1 MRTFVNEF
9 LQIYKM
15 LSPKKEKQ
23 SKISK
28 DSLKKAKRIFSY
40 LKPYRFIFSI
50 GWIFLLFSSSAALLF
65 PYLLGQLLGGG
76 ASPTEGTPV
85 NNTDLLKNL
94 SLDNINS
101 VALLLFA
108 LFIFQSLV
116 SFFRIVIFTKVT
128 ENTMRDIRK
137 DAFTKLIYMP
147 MNFFNTNKVG
157 EITSRIASDITL
169 IQDTLRTTIAEF
181 LRQIIVIL
189 GSIAFIIVM
198 SWRLSLIMLAIVPV
212 MMIVAVVF
220 GRFIRVLSK
229 KAQDKSADSNTI
241 IEESLMGITNV
252 KTFTNEMYMLNKY
265 SKSIE
270 GIRRLNIKS
279 GNWRGLFV
287 SFIIMCLFGAIV
299 FIIWQGLQMTI
310 GPDATLSSKD
320 FYSFIMF
327 TIFMGASV
335 GSIPDLYATIQ
346 KAVGATERLMDIIS
360 EENEIQQF
368 TGTKTTPIHGEVEF
382 KNVSFNYPQRED
394 FEVLNNLSFK
404 VNNGDKIALVGP
416 SGAGKSTIASLLQ
429 RFYEPTSGT
438 YKIDNIDVR
447 EFNLKHVRSSM
458 ALVPQEVILFSGSIL
473 ENIRFGKTDA
483 TIQEVESAAKKANAL
498 SFIQSFPQGFETE
511 VGDRGIQLSGGQ
523 KQRIAIARAILK
535 DPTILILD
543 EATSALDTESER
555 LVQEALDNLMENR
568 TSFIIAHRLSTIRK
582 ATTILVIKDGGIA
595 EKGTHE
601 ELILKDGIYANL
613 NDLQRT

>member
-1 MRTFVNEF
+1 
-9 LQIYKM
+9 M
-15 LSPKKEKQ
+15 LRPKKEKQ
-23 SKISK
+23 PKISK

-40 LKPYRFIFSI
+40 LKPYRLTFGI
-50 GWIFLLFSSSAALLF
+50 GWIFLFFSSSAALLF
-65 PYLLGQLLGGG
+65 PYLLGQLLGG
-76 ASPTEGTPV
+76 ATPTETTPAS
-85 NNTDLLKNL
+85 NTDLLENL
-94 SLDNINS
+94 SLDNVNS

-108 LFIFQSLV
+108 LFIFQSIV

-137 DAFTKLIYMP
+137 DAFSKLIYMP
-147 MNFFNTNKVG
+147 MTFFDSNKVG
-157 EITSRIASDITL
+157 EITSRIASDIIL

-181 LRQIIVIL
+181 LRQVIVIL
-189 GSIAFIIVM
+189 GSIAFIIIM
-198 SWRLSLIMLAIVPV
+198 SWKLSLIMLAIVPV
-212 MMIVAVVF
+212 MMIIAVIF

-229 KAQDKSADSNTI
+229 TAQDKSADSNTI

-252 KTFTNEMYMLNKY
+252 KTFTNEMYMLGKY

-270 GIRRLNIKS
+270 SIRRLNIKS

-310 GPDATLSSKD
+310 GPDATLSTKD

-327 TIFMGASV
+327 TVFMGASV

-346 KAVGATERLMDIIS
+346 KAIGATERLMDIIS
-360 EENEIQQF
+360 EDNEKQQF
-368 TGTKTTPIHGEVEF
+368 TGTKASPINGEVEF
-382 KNVSFNYPQRED
+382 KNISFYYPQRED
-394 FEVLNNLSFK
+394 FRVLDKLSFK
-404 VNNGDKIALVGP
+404 AKRGEKIALVGP
-416 SGAGKSTIASLLQ
+416 SGAGKSTIASILQ

-438 YKIDNIDVR
+438 YTIDGIDVG
-447 EFNLKHVRSSM
+447 EYDIKHIRSNM
-458 ALVPQEVILFSGSIL
+458 ALVPQEVILFSGTIL
-473 ENIRFGKTDA
+473 ENIRFGKTEA
-483 TIQEVESAAKKANAL
+483 TFEEVKSAAKKANAL
-498 SFIQSFPQGFETE
+498 DFIESFPAGFETE

-582 ATTILVIKDGGIA
+582 ADIILVIKDGTIT
-595 EKGTHE
+595 EQGTHE
-601 ELILKDGIYANL
+601 ELVLKDGVYANL
-613 NDLQRT
+613 NELQRT